1 MHNKGYKSG
10 KREMV
15 RTRLEMVW
23 CLLKETYLEFIDNNS
38 FQKGAA
44 LAYYTIFSLPPM
56 LIIIISAAGYFF
68 GEQAVSG
75 EIYYR
80 IKELIGTEGA
90 YAVQR
95 MVDNVNE
102 FGDLSVATI
111 VGVVA
116 LFIAATGVFISL
128 QNSLNEIWYVKPVPK
143 RGYLKLVIDR
153 FLSFGMILTIAV
165 ILLLS
170 LLANTVLVAIGDFL
184 TARLSGWVIYV
195 LHLANFLS
203 AFLLMSFL
211 FACIYKF
218 LPDAKIKW
226 RDVSVGALV
235 TALLFVLFR
244 GLIGF
249 YLGKNDVGS
258 VYGAAG
264 SVVVIL
270 TWVFFT
276 SQIIFFGAVF
286 TFVYSR
292 KYGYNI
298 YPTDYAVRV
307 IRQEVEVGNSAVNAE
322 PGKHEQEVYGEPGEE
337 PASDEDAAK
346 GANI

>member
-1 MHNKGYKSG
+1 MTVR
-10 KREMV
+10 KR
-15 RTRLEMVW
+15 LWMVW

-44 LAYYTIFSLPPM
+44 LAYYTIFALPPM

-90 YAVQR
+90 YAVQK
-95 MVDNVNE
+95 MVENVNE
-102 FGDLSVATI
+102 FGDFSLAAMVGTI
-111 VGVVA
+111 A

-128 QNSLNEIWYVKPVPK
+128 QDSLNEIWHVKPVPK
-143 RGYLKLVIDR
+143 RGYLKLLLDR
-153 FLSFGMILTIAV
+153 VLSFGMILTIAIV
-165 ILLLS
+165 LLLS
-170 LLANTVLVAIGDFL
+170 LLANAILVAIGDFL
-184 TARLSGWVIYV
+184 TARFSGWIVYV
-195 LHLANFLS
+195 LHLANLAS

-226 RDVSVGALV
+226 RDVTVGALV
-235 TALLFVLFR
+235 TSLLFVLFR

-264 SVVVIL
+264 SIVVIL

-298 YPTDYAVRV
+298 YPSDYAVRV
-307 IRQEVEVGNSAVNAE
+307 IRQEVEVGNSAVNTE
-322 PGKHEQEVYGEPGEE
+322 PGKHAREVYGEPEE
-337 PASDEDAAK
+337 ELEPPAGGDAAK

>member
-1 MHNKGYKSG
+1 MVKSRLKIIWG
-10 KREMV
+10 LLRE
-15 RTRLEMVW
+15 TSS
-23 CLLKETYLEFIDNNS
+23 EFIDNNS
-38 FQKGAA
+38 WQKGAA
-44 LAYYTIFSLPPM
+44 LAYYTIFALPPM

-75 EIYYR
+75 EIYYQ
-80 IKELIGTEGA
+80 IKEVIGTEGA
-90 YAVQR
+90 YSVQK
-95 MVDNVNE
+95 MVENVNA
-102 FGDLSVATI
+102 FSNITLAAI
-111 VGVVA
+111 AGVIA

-128 QNSLNEIWYVKPVPK
+128 QDSLNEIWYVKPKPK
-143 RGYLKLVIDR
+143 RGYVKLILDR
-153 FLSFGMILTIAV
+153 FLSFGMILIIAV

-170 LLANTVLVAIGDFL
+170 LLVNAILVAIGDFL
-184 TARLSGWVIYV
+184 TARFSSWVIYV
-195 LHLANFLS
+195 LHFANFASVL
-203 AFLLMSFL
+203 LLMSFL

-226 RDVSVGALV
+226 RDVWVGALV
-235 TALLFVLFR
+235 TALLFVAFR

-270 TWVFFT
+270 TWVFFN

-292 KYGYNI
+292 KYGFNI
-298 YPTDYAVRV
+298 YPAEYAVRV
-307 IRQEVEVGNSAVNAE
+307 IRRQVEVGNSAVNVE
-322 PGKHEQEVYGEPGEE
+322 PGVDEEEMIGEQEGQASEE
-337 PASDEDAAK
+337 EDEGAASQ

>member
-1 MHNKGYKSG
+1 
-10 KREMV
+10 MV
-15 RTRLEMVW
+15 RKRLLMSW
-23 CLLKETYLEFIDNNS
+23 GLLKETWLEFLDNKS

-44 LAYYTIFSLPPM
+44 LAYYTIFALPPM

-75 EIYYR
+75 EIYFR
-80 IKELIGTEGA
+80 IKELIGSEGA
-90 YAVQR
+90 YSVQK
-95 MVDNVNE
+95 MVENVNE
-102 FGDLSVATI
+102 FGDFNIAAI
-111 VGVVA
+111 IGAAA
-116 LFIAATGVFISL
+116 LFVAATGVFISL
-128 QNSLNEIWYVKPVPK
+128 QDSLNEIWYVKPVPK
-143 RGYLKLVIDR
+143 RGYLKLILDR
-153 FLSFGMILTIAV
+153 VLSFGMILAIAI

-170 LLANTVLVAIGDFL
+170 LLANTILVAIGDFL
-184 TARLSGWVIYV
+184 TARFSGWIIYV
-195 LHLANFLS
+195 IHAANFLS

-226 RDVSVGALV
+226 RDVGVGALV
-235 TALLFVLFR
+235 TSLLFVLFR

-249 YLGKNDVGS
+249 YLGNTDVGS

-264 SVVVIL
+264 SIVVIL

-292 KYGYNI
+292 KYGFNI
-298 YPTDYAVRV
+298 YPADYAVRV

-322 PGKHEQEVYGEPGEE
+322 PGKHDKEVYGDLEEEEEEE
-337 PASDEDAAK
+337 PTVTDEGEK
-346 GANI
+346 QEGANI